1 MKNKFFKTIFIAFSL
16 LFLNTISSAQKVINA
31 AGKTDYGNNLIV
43 SYSIGEVVVEP
54 ILGMPYSVTAGV
66 LQPKYLINSVK
77 SAFDNQYM
85 LRCYPNP
92 VADAL
97 NIETDF
103 KGFTAVKIFNESG
116 QLMGIKTFN
125 YAPINLSELTT
136 GAYLLT
142 LYSTEKNVSKTI
154 KIIKQ

>member
-1 MKNKFFKTIFIAFSL
+1 MKNKLFKTILIAFSL
-16 LFLNTISSAQKVINA
+16 LSINTLSSAQKVINA

-43 SYSIGEVVVEP
+43 QYAIGEVVVEQ
-54 ILGMPYSVTAGV
+54 ILDKSYIGTAGV

-77 SAFDNQYM
+77 SAFDNQYT

-103 KGFTAVKIFNESG
+103 ENFTAVKIFNEQG
-116 QLMGIKTFN
+116 QLMGIKPFN
-125 YAPINLSELTT
+125 YAPINLSELTS

-142 LYSTEKNVSKTI
+142 LYSADKNVSKTI

>member
-1 MKNKFFKTIFIAFSL
+1 MKNKFSKTIFLAFLTLSIH
-16 LFLNTISSAQKVINA
+16 TISSAQKAINA
-31 AGKTDYGNNLIV
+31 AGKTDYGNNIIV
-43 SYSIGEVVVEP
+43 QYAIGEVVVEE
-54 ILGMPYSVTAGV
+54 IFSKANIVTQGV
-66 LQPKYLINSVK
+66 LQPNYVISSVK
-77 SAFDNQYM
+77 SVFDDQYS

-92 VADAL
+92 VVDAL

-103 KGFTAVKIFNESG
+103 KGFTAVKIFNEQG

-142 LYSTEKNVSKTI
+142 LYSADTHVSKTI